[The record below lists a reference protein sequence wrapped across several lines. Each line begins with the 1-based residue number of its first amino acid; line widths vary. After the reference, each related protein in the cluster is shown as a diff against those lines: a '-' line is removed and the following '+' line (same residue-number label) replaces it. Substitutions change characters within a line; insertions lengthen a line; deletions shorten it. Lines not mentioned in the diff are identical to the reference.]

1 MRRAVDKFNEENDL
15 NTIIQHEEFSKR
27 RSSKQKRKQEIDTDR
42 QLALYRRLYVPTL
55 ICLLLG
61 TVFSFGGTLRGLSEK
76 TFLWR
81 YREIFCIIG
90 PIFLTLGVVLL
101 FVSIALITHRRK
113 EVGRFIALRKSL
125 KTLSSRRSSFVS
137 LPSSIGS
144 SDKMCHSLEDLDTV
158 CDHSSTSFLSANAN
172 ATDRKLSLSN
182 SQVSFSETVRV
193 HKIQTDTERVEK
205 EKEEEEHLLPEY
217 PRSLVDTSL
226 PYKSESVSYRVLEGV
241 LRAQKSIKNG
251 NRTLGKYK
259 DQLHVKPTVFSSREF
274 VLQLN
279 PRHQRK
285 VSSNSKA
292 AAQRAMSKLRILRV
306 LQSGGVQTTEIPS
319 EENLPLQSKHL
330 CSLEQN
336 YAAGSEIQNNP
347 LSMTEP
353 QFPCIYT
360 DNKNVTEGD
369 NHVTRSPVYFSLQPP
384 LQKNNDSDRYEVH
397 QCNEIQVIIHP
408 PEDHKDTKTEETEN
422 EVVC

>member
-1 MRRAVDKFNEENDL
+1 MRRAVDKFNQENDL

-27 RSSKQKRKQEIDTDR
+27 RNSKRNRKQEIDTDR

-55 ICLLLG
+55 VCLLLG
-61 TVFSFGGTLRGLSEK
+61 VVFSFGGTLRGLSEK
-76 TFLWR
+76 TFLWK
-81 YREIFCIIG
+81 YREVFCIIG
-90 PIFLTLGVVLL
+90 PILLTLGVVLL
-101 FVSIALITHRRK
+101 LVSIALITHRRK
-113 EVGRFIALRKSL
+113 EVGRFVALRKSL

-144 SDKMCHSLEDLDTV
+144 SDKMCHSLEDLETV
-158 CDHSSTSFLSANAN
+158 FDQSITSFLSANAN
-172 ATDRKLSLSN
+172 ATDRKVSLSN

-193 HKIQTDTERVEK
+193 HKIQTDHDSVEI
-205 EKEEEEHLLPEY
+205 EEEEEYSSPEY
-217 PRSLVDTSL
+217 SRSLVDTSL

-259 DQLHVKPTVFSSREF
+259 DQLHVKPTDFSSREF

-279 PRHQRK
+279 PRYQRK

-306 LQSGGVQTTEIPS
+306 LQSGGVQTTEITS
-319 EENLPLQSKHL
+319 EENVSLQSKHL

-336 YAAGSEIQNNP
+336 YAVKSENQNNP
-347 LSMTEP
+347 LSTTES
-353 QFPCIYT
+353 QFPCIHT
-360 DNKNVTEGD
+360 DNTNSPEVD
-369 NHVTRSPVYFSLQPP
+369 NHVTNSPVYFSLQPP
-384 LQKNNDSDRYEVH
+384 FQKSSDSERYEVH

-408 PEDHKDTKTEETEN
+408 PEDHTNTKTEETEN